1 MRLCIKLTDA
11 VLTCCAECL
20 LSQALSSHNRHNSLQ
35 GLLLFPG
42 VVIIPM
48 LEILWVLFILVS
60 GGIYFGDFETFSKLE
75 LAMFG
80 TGVFILLL
88 GIFCLIPSDK
98 GVGTCLPIPCLPRNL
113 QCIKRPAADGAASYN
128 KIPICRGASSRRSTE
143 SCWVWKY

>member
-1 MRLCIKLTDA
+1 M
-11 VLTCCAECL
+11 
-20 LSQALSSHNRHNSLQ
+20 LSQALLDHDRHNSLQ

-60 GGIYFGDFETFSKLE
+60 GSIYFGDFETFSKLQ

-98 GVGTCLPIPCLPRNL
+98 GMGTYLSI
-113 QCIKRPAADGAASYN
+113 
-128 KIPICRGASSRRSTE
+128 
-143 SCWVWKY
+143 